1 MKGSTFIYLL
11 NTESVKPQWSHSQD
25 VELLD
30 DHIYCLLPSIG
41 TEDGFARLYPEM
53 PTFVH
58 DLSSYMLLDKVN

>member
-1 MKGSTFIYLL
+1 MKGSTSIYLL
-11 NTESVKPQWSHSQD
+11 NTESVKPQWSHSRD

-53 PTFVH
+53 PTFVLE
-58 DLSSYMLLDKVN
+58 LSSHMFLGKVN